1 MIDEQKRRLMATA
14 RSRINFY
21 ETLLNNHMN
30 EMYQEDIDRY
40 LSLLAKAYQQLRTL
54 EQETDEE

>member
-1 MIDEQKRRLMATA
+1 MATA